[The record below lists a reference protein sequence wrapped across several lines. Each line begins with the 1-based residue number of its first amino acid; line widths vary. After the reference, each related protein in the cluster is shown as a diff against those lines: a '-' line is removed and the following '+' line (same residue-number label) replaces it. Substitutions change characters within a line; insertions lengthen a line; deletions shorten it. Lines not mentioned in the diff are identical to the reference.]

1 MSEKRT
7 ETKRRDSKGRV
18 LRNGETQRS
27 DGMYMYRFND
37 AGGVRRTIYSWRLVE
52 TDTGLLTLT
61 RN

>member
-37 AGGVRRTIYSWRLVE
+37 AGGVRRTI
-52 TDTGLLTLT
+52 
-61 RN
+61 